1 MGGLLEGHEDAY
13 GVSHQNGFF
22 DNHILL
28 AEFGGF
34 PIDTRLCHFCSLNA
48 VESEAHFMLER
59 PKIHGASKV
68 FVKSLK
74 ERWSRGSDPS
84 LRKLSI
90 KSFSSLCTG
99 TYFESWVQI
108 LGPLL
113 STSQTLKEF

>member
-90 KSFSSLCTG
+90 KSPLARRVL
-99 TYFESWVQI
+99 EPI
-108 LGPLL
+108 LKVGCKFWDLFFPLL
-113 STSQTLKEF
+113 KL